1 MSVNIIQRGTPLCRR
16 WDFGWASAQKKS
28 IPLRW
33 LPLSGGAPEEP
44 ALATCSL
51 HFACSCYSLLTCLD
65 PCVGVRV
72 CITRM
77 LVPEAFMGCVSVHHS
92 FIQLV
97 WNIKAVQNH
106 ARNQGNAASGFK
118 QTWIAT
124 RGTGRRIPVAGGC
137 SVPTKRVRSGV
148 IIWYHMFGI
157 FWKCVYVH

>member
-1 MSVNIIQRGTPLCRR
+1 MLKHVFSKNNTMSVNIIQRGTPRCRR
-16 WDFGWASAQKKS
+16 LDFGWASAQKKKKKLHTLALTS
-28 IPLRW
+28 TVRRGPRRTCTCYMFTSLR
-33 LPLSGGAPEEP
+33 LFML
-44 ALATCSL
+44 
-51 HFACSCYSLLTCLD
+51 FFTCLD

-77 LVPEAFMGCVSVHHS
+77 LVPEAFMGCLSVHHS

-137 SVPTKRVRSGV
+137 SVPTKRDRSGV
-148 IIWYHMFGI
+148 II
-157 FWKCVYVH
+157 